1 MSSDLAISVQG
12 LGKCYQIYEKPRDRL
27 LQMLFRNRRYYR
39 EFHAL
44 NEITFDLKQ
53 GECLGIVGKNGAGKS
68 TLLQL
73 LCGTLTPTTGTMNV
87 KGRIAALLELG
98 AGFNPEF
105 SGREN
110 VYLSATVLGLSKD
123 EIDARYDEIVA
134 FSGIGNFIDQPV
146 KTYSSGMYVRL
157 AFSVATSIDP
167 DILIIDEA
175 LSVGDG
181 EFARKSFDRIMDMK
195 AKGATVLFCSHSMY
209 HIEAICSCALWLD
222 GGRAMMFDQPS
233 KVTTAFSNSL
243 LIEESLKK
251 AAPEVSEKS
260 EPSQQLA
267 AQARIDRIVAS
278 ADGITANRLNLRSR
292 ESDLYIQVFFSSD
305 PAMPSPTVAFGMETS
320 AGVSV
325 SSAGSLYDD
334 AVLQRNPDGSGMVEL
349 FFPKIPLMRGMY
361 RISIYLACE
370 RMLHV
375 YDHAVYCIELDVSHT
390 GIEQGVVFL
399 PRQWRY
405 TEPEVS

>member
-260 EPSQQLA
+260 EPQQQLA

-305 PAMPSPTVAFGMETS
+305 PSMPSPTVAFGMETS